1 MVFVT
6 LTQHERQ
13 RYQKTKTSNQI
24 ISCMMMYRSKHSNYF
39 HCVT

>member
-6 LTQHERQ
+6 LTQHVGQ
-13 RYQKTKTSNQI
+13 HYQKTKSPNQI